1 MCLFF
6 HNQWAL
12 PFFGIIE
19 LIYDIIIIFVEHS
32 RNGRDA
38 SFICFL

>member
-19 LIYDIIIIFVEHS
+19 LVYDIIIFVEHS
-32 RNGRDA
+32 KNGRDA